1 MKNSTVAP
9 AEAGKVADAA
19 AEKPAEKQA
28 EAPAEKPAEK
38 QTEAPAEKPAEKQT
52 EAPAEKPA
60 ENPAADEKPAEK
72 PAENPAAD
80 ADAWKAPES
89 REAFDAIIASAVA
102 EALKPYADYEQVK
115 AQAEKLQADATAR
128 EKADAFEATR
138 REVAEKF
145 KVPAAVLRG
154 ETREDL
160 EAHAQQIKDEIGGAR
175 YPVLPAQGTEPA
187 ARGSEVTGFL
197 TSLFGQR

>member
-9 AEAGKVADAA
+9 ADAGKVADAA
-19 AEKPAEKQA
+19 
-28 EAPAEKPAEK
+28 AEKPAEK
-38 QTEAPAEKPAEKQT
+38 QTEAPAEKPAG
-52 EAPAEKPA
+52 
-60 ENPAADEKPAEK
+60 NPAADEKPADEK
-72 PAENPAAD
+72 PADEKPADEKPAAD

-187 ARGSEVTGFL
+187 ARGGEVTGFL

>member
-9 AEAGKVADAA
+9 ADASKVADAA
-19 AEKPAEKQA
+19 AETPAGEKPTEDAKPAA
-28 EAPAEKPAEK
+28 ETTPETP
-38 QTEAPAEKPAEKQT
+38 
-52 EAPAEKPA
+52 
-60 ENPAADEKPAEK
+60 ADEKPADEK
-72 PAENPAAD
+72 PADETPAAG

-187 ARGSEVTGFL
+187 ARGGEVTGFL

>member
-9 AEAGKVADAA
+9 ADAGKVADAA
-19 AEKPAEKQA
+19 AEKPAEKQ
-28 EAPAEKPAEK
+28 
-38 QTEAPAEKPAEKQT
+38 TEAPAPEAKPEG
-52 EAPAEKPA
+52 
-60 ENPAADEKPAEK
+60 EKPAEK
-72 PAENPAAD
+72 PTDEKPTDEKPAAN

-115 AQAEKLQADATAR
+115 AQAEKLQADAAAR

-187 ARGSEVTGFL
+187 ARGGEVTGFL

>member
-9 AEAGKVADAA
+9 ADAGKVADAA
-19 AEKPAEKQA
+19 
-28 EAPAEKPAEK
+28 
-38 QTEAPAEKPAEKQT
+38 AEKPAEKQT

-60 ENPAADEKPAEK
+60 ENPAADEKPAAEEK
-72 PAENPAAD
+72 PAEKPTDEKPAAN

-115 AQAEKLQADATAR
+115 AQAEKLQADAAAR

-187 ARGSEVTGFL
+187 ARGGEVTGFL

>member
-9 AEAGKVADAA
+9 GEAGKVAEAA
-19 AEKPAEKQA
+19 AETPAPEAKPEGEKQA
-28 EAPAEKPAEK
+28 EKPEV
-38 QTEAPAEKPAEKQT
+38 
-52 EAPAEKPA
+52 
-60 ENPAADEKPAEK
+60 EKPAEK
-72 PAENPAAD
+72 PTDEKPAGEKQAD
-80 ADAWKAPES
+80 EKPAADAWKAPES

-187 ARGSEVTGFL
+187 ARGGEVTGFL
-197 TSLFGQR
+197 SSLFGQR

>member
-1 MKNSTVAP
+1 MKNSTVP
-9 AEAGKVADAA
+9 AGEAGKVAEAAAETPAPEAKPEGEKQAEKPEVEKPETPA
-19 AEKPAEKQA
+19 AEKPAD
-28 EAPAEKPAEK
+28 EKP
-38 QTEAPAEKPAEKQT
+38 
-52 EAPAEKPA
+52 
-60 ENPAADEKPAEK
+60 ADEKPA
-72 PAENPAAD
+72 ANAD
-80 ADAWKAPES
+80 ARKAPES

-187 ARGSEVTGFL
+187 ARGGEVTGFL

>member
-9 AEAGKVADAA
+9 ADAGKVADAA
-19 AEKPAEKQA
+19 AEKPAAETPAA
-28 EAPAEKPAEK
+28 EA
-38 QTEAPAEKPAEKQT
+38 
-52 EAPAEKPA
+52 
-60 ENPAADEKPAEK
+60 PAADEKPAEK
-72 PAENPAAD
+72 QAETPAAEKPADEKPAAD

-115 AQAEKLQADATAR
+115 AQAEKLQADAAAR

-187 ARGSEVTGFL
+187 ARGGEVTGFL

>member
-1 MKNSTVAP
+1 MKNSTVP
-9 AEAGKVADAA
+9 AGEAGKVAEAAA
-19 AEKPAEKQA
+19 AEKPAAETQAAEAPAPEAKPAAEKPETPAAEKQA
-28 EAPAEKPAEK
+28 EKPAAE
-38 QTEAPAEKPAEKQT
+38 TPA
-52 EAPAEKPA
+52 
-60 ENPAADEKPAEK
+60 
-72 PAENPAAD
+72 
-80 ADAWKAPES
+80 ADAWKAPET
-89 REAFDAIIASAVA
+89 REAFDAIIANAVA

-115 AQAEKLQADATAR
+115 AQAEKLQADAAAR

-175 YPVLPAQGTEPA
+175 YPVLPAQGTEPTG
-187 ARGSEVTGFL
+187 RGSEVTGFL
-197 TSLFGQR
+197 SSLFGQR

>member
-9 AEAGKVADAA
+9 ADASKVADAA
-19 AEKPAEKQA
+19 AETTPAETPAAAETTPAETPAADAKPEGEKPEGEKPA
-28 EAPAEKPAEK
+28 AEKPA
-38 QTEAPAEKPAEKQT
+38 AEKPA
-52 EAPAEKPA
+52 
-60 ENPAADEKPAEK
+60 DEK
-72 PAENPAAD
+72 PAAD

-187 ARGSEVTGFL
+187 ARGGEVTGFL

>member
-9 AEAGKVADAA
+9 ADAGKVADAA
-19 AEKPAEKQA
+19 AEKPAEKQM
-28 EAPAEKPAEK
+28 
-38 QTEAPAEKPAEKQT
+38 

-60 ENPAADEKPAEK
+60 ENPAADEKPAGEKQADEK
-72 PAENPAAD
+72 PADEKPA

-115 AQAEKLQADATAR
+115 AQAEKLQADAAAR

-187 ARGSEVTGFL
+187 ARGGEVTGFL

>member
-9 AEAGKVADAA
+9 ADAGKVADAA
-19 AEKPAEKQA
+19 GEKPTEDAKPAAETAPEAKPEGEKQA
-28 EAPAEKPAEK
+28 
-38 QTEAPAEKPAEKQT
+38 
-52 EAPAEKPA
+52 
-60 ENPAADEKPAEK
+60 EKPAEK
-72 PAENPAAD
+72 PADEKPAE
-80 ADAWKAPES
+80 DAWKAPES

-115 AQAEKLQADATAR
+115 AQAEKLQADAAAR

-187 ARGSEVTGFL
+187 ARGGEVTGFL

>member
-1 MKNSTVAP
+1 MKNSTVP
-9 AEAGKVADAA
+9 AGEAGKVAEAA
-19 AEKPAEKQA
+19 AETPAPDAKPEGEKQAEKPEVEKPAEK
-28 EAPAEKPAEK
+28 PTDEKPAD
-38 QTEAPAEKPAEKQT
+38 EKP
-52 EAPAEKPA
+52 
-60 ENPAADEKPAEK
+60 ADEKPAE
-72 PAENPAAD
+72 
-80 ADAWKAPES
+80 DAWKAPES

-115 AQAEKLQADATAR
+115 AQAEKLQADAAAR

-187 ARGSEVTGFL
+187 ARGGEVTGFL

>member
-1 MKNSTVAP
+1 MKNSTVP
-9 AEAGKVADAA
+9 AGEAGKVAEAA
-19 AEKPAEKQA
+19 
-28 EAPAEKPAEK
+28 AEKPAEK
-38 QTEAPAEKPAEKQT
+38 QTEAPAAETAPEAKPEGEKQ
-52 EAPAEKPA
+52 AEKPEA
-60 ENPAADEKPAEK
+60 EKPADEKPADEK
-72 PAENPAAD
+72 PAAD

-115 AQAEKLQADATAR
+115 AQAEKLQADAAAR

-187 ARGSEVTGFL
+187 ARGGEVTGFL

>member
-9 AEAGKVADAA
+9 ADAGKVADAA
-19 AEKPAEKQA
+19 AEKPAPEAKPEGEKQA
-28 EAPAEKPAEK
+28 EKPEVEKPETPAAEKP
-38 QTEAPAEKPAEKQT
+38 
-52 EAPAEKPA
+52 
-60 ENPAADEKPAEK
+60 ADEKPADEK
-72 PAENPAAD
+72 PAAD

-187 ARGSEVTGFL
+187 ARGGEVTGFL

>member
-9 AEAGKVADAA
+9 ADAGKVADAA
-19 AEKPAEKQA
+19 AETPAAGTTPEAKPEGEKQA
-28 EAPAEKPAEK
+28 EKLEVEKPETPAAEKPA
-38 QTEAPAEKPAEKQT
+38 
-52 EAPAEKPA
+52 
-60 ENPAADEKPAEK
+60 DEK
-72 PAENPAAD
+72 PAAD

-89 REAFDAIIASAVA
+89 REAFDAIIATAVA

-115 AQAEKLQADATAR
+115 AQAEKLQADAAAR

-187 ARGSEVTGFL
+187 ARGGEVTGFL

>member
-9 AEAGKVADAA
+9 ADAGKVADAA
-19 AEKPAEKQA
+19 
-28 EAPAEKPAEK
+28 AEKPAEK
-38 QTEAPAEKPAEKQT
+38 QTEAPAEKPAET
-52 EAPAEKPA
+52 
-60 ENPAADEKPAEK
+60 PAAEKPAEK
-72 PAENPAAD
+72 PADEKPAE
-80 ADAWKAPES
+80 DAWKAPES

-115 AQAEKLQADATAR
+115 AQAEKLQADAAAR

-187 ARGSEVTGFL
+187 ARGGEVTGFL

>member
-1 MKNSTVAP
+1 MKNSTVP
-9 AEAGKVADAA
+9 AGEAGKVAEAA
-19 AEKPAEKQA
+19 AETPAAEEKPAAEKQ
-28 EAPAEKPAEK
+28 
-38 QTEAPAEKPAEKQT
+38 
-52 EAPAEKPA
+52 A
-60 ENPAADEKPAEK
+60 ENPAADEKPAAEKQADEK
-72 PAENPAAD
+72 PAAEKPADEKPAAEKPAD
-80 ADAWKAPES
+80 EKPAANADAWKAPES

-115 AQAEKLQADATAR
+115 VQAEKLQADAAAR

-187 ARGSEVTGFL
+187 ARGGEVTGFL

>member
-9 AEAGKVADAA
+9 ADAGKVADAA
-19 AEKPAEKQA
+19 AETTPAETPAPEAKPEGEKQA
-28 EAPAEKPAEK
+28 E
-38 QTEAPAEKPAEKQT
+38 T
-52 EAPAEKPA
+52 
-60 ENPAADEKPAEK
+60 PAADEKPAAEEK
-72 PAENPAAD
+72 PAEKPADEKPAE
-80 ADAWKAPES
+80 DAWKAPES

-187 ARGSEVTGFL
+187 ARGGEVTGVL
-197 TSLFGQR
+197 TSLFGHR

>member
-9 AEAGKVADAA
+9 GEAGKVAEAA
-19 AEKPAEKQA
+19 AETPAPEAKPEGEKQA
-28 EAPAEKPAEK
+28 EKPEV
-38 QTEAPAEKPAEKQT
+38 
-52 EAPAEKPA
+52 
-60 ENPAADEKPAEK
+60 EKPAEK
-72 PAENPAAD
+72 PTDEKPADEKPAGEKQAD
-80 ADAWKAPES
+80 EKPAADAWKAPES

-187 ARGSEVTGFL
+187 ARGGEVTGFL
-197 TSLFGQR
+197 SSLFGQR

>member
-9 AEAGKVADAA
+9 ADAGKVADAA
-19 AEKPAEKQA
+19 
-28 EAPAEKPAEK
+28 AEKPAEK
-38 QTEAPAEKPAEKQT
+38 QTEAPAEKPAET
-52 EAPAEKPA
+52 
-60 ENPAADEKPAEK
+60 PAADEKPAEK
-72 PAENPAAD
+72 PTDEKPADEKPAD

-115 AQAEKLQADATAR
+115 AQAEKLQADAAAR

-138 REVAEKF
+138 RAVAEKF

>member
-9 AEAGKVADAA
+9 ADAGKVADAA
-19 AEKPAEKQA
+19 AETTPEAEKQA
-28 EAPAEKPAEK
+28 AETTPAETTPAE
-38 QTEAPAEKPAEKQT
+38 TTPEKP
-52 EAPAEKPA
+52 
-60 ENPAADEKPAEK
+60 ADEKPA
-72 PAENPAAD
+72 

-115 AQAEKLQADATAR
+115 AQAEKLQADAAAR

-187 ARGSEVTGFL
+187 ARGGEVTGFL

>member
-9 AEAGKVADAA
+9 ADAGKVADAA
-19 AEKPAEKQA
+19 ADAKPEGEKPEAEKPAAEKPETPAAEKQA
-28 EAPAEKPAEK
+28 EKP
-38 QTEAPAEKPAEKQT
+38 
-52 EAPAEKPA
+52 
-60 ENPAADEKPAEK
+60 ADEKPTEDAKPAPEK
-72 PAENPAAD
+72 PADETPAAD

-89 REAFDAIIASAVA
+89 REALDAIIATAVT

-187 ARGSEVTGFL
+187 ARGGEVTGFL

>member
-9 AEAGKVADAA
+9 ADAGKVADAA
-19 AEKPAEKQA
+19 AETTPEAKPEGEKQA
-28 EAPAEKPAEK
+28 EKPEVEKPE
-38 QTEAPAEKPAEKQT
+38 TP
-52 EAPAEKPA
+52 
-60 ENPAADEKPAEK
+60 ADEKPADEK
-72 PAENPAAD
+72 PADEKPAAD

-115 AQAEKLQADATAR
+115 AQAEKLQADAAAR

-187 ARGSEVTGFL
+187 ARGGEVTGFL

>member
-9 AEAGKVADAA
+9 ADAGKVADAA
-19 AEKPAEKQA
+19 AETTPAETPAADAKP
-28 EAPAEKPAEK
+28 EGEKPEAEKPA
-38 QTEAPAEKPAEKQT
+38 AEKPT
-52 EAPAEKPA
+52 
-60 ENPAADEKPAEK
+60 DEKPTDEK
-72 PAENPAAD
+72 PAAD

-128 EKADAFEATR
+128 EKADAVEATR

-187 ARGSEVTGFL
+187 ARGGEVTGFL

>member
-9 AEAGKVADAA
+9 ADAGKVADAA
-19 AEKPAEKQA
+19 AETPAPEAKPEGEKQA
-28 EAPAEKPAEK
+28 EKSEVEKPE
-38 QTEAPAEKPAEKQT
+38 T
-52 EAPAEKPA
+52 
-60 ENPAADEKPAEK
+60 PAAEKPAEK
-72 PAENPAAD
+72 PADETPA

-115 AQAEKLQADATAR
+115 AQAEKLQADAAAR

-187 ARGSEVTGFL
+187 ARGGEVTGFL

>member
-1 MKNSTVAP
+1 MKNSTVP
-9 AEAGKVADAA
+9 AGEAGKVADAA
-19 AEKPAEKQA
+19 AAEKPAAETPAAEAPAPEAKPEGEKQA
-28 EAPAEKPAEK
+28 ETPAAEKP
-38 QTEAPAEKPAEKQT
+38 T
-52 EAPAEKPA
+52 
-60 ENPAADEKPAEK
+60 DEKPA
-72 PAENPAAD
+72 AN

-187 ARGSEVTGFL
+187 ARGGEVTGFL

>member
-9 AEAGKVADAA
+9 GDAGKVADAA
-19 AEKPAEKQA
+19 AEKPAEKQTETPA
-28 EAPAEKPAEK
+28 ADEKPEAEK
-38 QTEAPAEKPAEKQT
+38 
-52 EAPAEKPA
+52 
-60 ENPAADEKPAEK
+60 PAADEKPAAEEK
-72 PAENPAAD
+72 PADEKPAAN

-187 ARGSEVTGFL
+187 ARGGEVTGFL